1 MYNSV
6 AASNNLVISYI
17 QWYRE
22 GQMTILDDTLKALE
36 DTVSSIIEDEE
47 GEVERKDH
55 ALS

>member
-1 MYNSV
+1 
-6 AASNNLVISYI
+6 
-17 QWYRE
+17 
-22 GQMTILDDTLKALE
+22 MTILDDTLKALR